1 MDEVKSK
8 IYEVS
13 KNMPKEVDYQDSIV
27 KLKDAIAA
35 LRDENMIPA
44 VKNKLLKSIID
55 RIVYEFLSH
64 EGKGKVRY
72 CLHIQL
78 RL

>member
-13 KNMPKEVDYQDSIV
+13 KNMPKEVDYQDKIV

-35 LRDENMIPA
+35 LRDEDMTPLA
-44 VKNKLLKSIID
+44 KNKLLKRIID
-55 RIVYEFLSH
+55 RIVYEFLAH